1 MQPDHRHKLLTAGP
15 AGGLN
20 LMPTGPRWLVRGPA
34 AAGLAVS
41 AALLADGLRLGAAYC
56 ARGGCAAVAGSAW
69 GTPLGVP
76 LPTWGA
82 AAFGGLLVLS
92 LLDRTRRAVPAAAGV
107 AAACGAGL
115 LAVQVFV
122 LRAVC
127 PACLLADAA
136 GLLCGA
142 GALLSAPAW
151 RSDVDDPAAATAG
164 GWAVLAAALCGPLM
178 WAALAPPPPVPAPV
192 RSALAETPP
201 GAVTVAAATD
211 PTCPHCRA
219 TARGLLAWI
228 DLERD
233 AGRTVRAVHLPVVR
247 PAVPGSADACRLLAA
262 AEDVGHDAATRF
274 LAAVPADAG
283 ERLTDAA
290 LRTAWAAARLSAA
303 EFDAAL
309 AAPLPPA
316 EWATDAAVPG
326 LPTVWVGTAAGDPVR
341 LVGPVTPAGFAG
353 AAERAGG
360 W

>member
-1 MQPDHRHKLLTAGP
+1 MTP
-15 AGGLN
+15 
-20 LMPTGPRWLVRGPA
+20 MSPRWLVRAPA

-41 AALLADGLRLGAAYC
+41 AALLADTLRLGSAYC
-56 ARGGCAAVAGSAW
+56 ARGRCAAVAGSAW

-76 LPTWGA
+76 LPVWGA

-92 LLDRTRRAVPAAAGV
+92 LLARTRRAVPAAGV
-107 AAACGAGL
+107 AAACGLGL
-115 LAVQVFV
+115 LLVQAFV

-151 RSDVDDPAAATAG
+151 RSERQDPAAATAG
-164 GWAVLAAALCGPLM
+164 GWAALAAALCGPLA
-178 WAALAPPPPVPAPV
+178 WAALTPPPPVPAPA
-192 RSALAETPP
+192 RAAMEETPP
-201 GAVTVAAATD
+201 GEVTVAAATD

-228 DLERD
+228 DQERD
-233 AGRTVRAVHLPVVR
+233 ADRTLRAVHVPVVR
-247 PAVPGSADACRLLAA
+247 PAVPGSADACGLLAA
-262 AEDVGHDAATRF
+262 AEDAGDDAATRF
-274 LAAVPADAG
+274 LAALPLDAG

-290 LRTAWAAARLSAA
+290 LRTAWPAADLPADR
-303 EFDAAL
+303 FDVAL
-309 AAPLPPA
+309 AAPPPAA
-316 EWATDAAVPG
+316 EWASDAAVPG

-353 AAERAGG
+353 AAGRAGG